1 MNAKSILLS
10 ILFLTGLA
18 TLPQAQPI
26 YLEFANDC
34 MEEMEF
40 QVTGSKARVETA
52 FRLPMEKG
60 ESLIL
65 NAGKTEETFREPR
78 NTRSCDKLEISSD
91 VARMINSG
99 RGEVYIVKKIRSN
112 KYMIYTISDAAVVI
126 SDKDYVEYYS
136 KEMAFSYRYEPTSKK
151 KDLSNRQSQA
161 KVYYERITSS
171 KCPKKVAF
179 KQTLTFKQ
187 NGVNRTRQT
196 NFTLSDHFGVV
207 HSESPEPLPYSG
219 KEVKQLRKINGKAA
233 QKYMEDFCD
242 GDSDIVSNRPIPDAA
257 DSPDPQLLSKA
268 TKDRIAFDGI
278 SGLYIDK
285 YSWTPANIRVDET
298 VYLDGKQHLAKDLPP
313 KSFPGVLPRIGY
325 TNPTKCKVYL
335 DMESGKY
342 INLFTG
348 NAFNGIC
355 NGIIYDKGAR
365 IGLTDEKDSPS
376 NECFLVVDEKGYYLN
391 PGTGLP
397 FTGNCNGYE
406 YRNGIIVGTGS
417 GQRFEEGIS
426 PADLGD
432 CGKVSTTEMHIVQ
445 AGETLNSIAR
455 RYGLSVGQ
463 LKQWNNL
470 ATDFIRPCTELKIQ
484 PPREYLQPS
493 SNPSYNTSP
502 STSSLYAR
510 GQGNYYTVQV
520 GDNVYSIARKFGY
533 TEDRLRRMNGLS
545 NWENVRP
552 GQQLMVSEAS
562 GPSGYDASGKKVS
575 PGPTSYDNELDR
587 LIFKDRLE
595 EDKPARPDPYADEE
609 AQEYEVKK
617 GDTLWKIAQKYG
629 TTVKELK
636 EMNNLRS
643 DRIYP
648 RQKLKYRK

>member
-1 MNAKSILLS
+1 
-10 ILFLTGLA
+10 
-18 TLPQAQPI
+18 
-26 YLEFANDC
+26 
-34 MEEMEF
+34 
-40 QVTGSKARVETA
+40 
-52 FRLPMEKG
+52 
-60 ESLIL
+60 
-65 NAGKTEETFREPR
+65 
-78 NTRSCDKLEISSD
+78 
-91 VARMINSG
+91 
-99 RGEVYIVKKIRSN
+99 
-112 KYMIYTISDAAVVI
+112 
-126 SDKDYVEYYS
+126 
-136 KEMAFSYRYEPTSKK
+136 
-151 KDLSNRQSQA
+151 
-161 KVYYERITSS
+161 
-171 KCPKKVAF
+171 
-179 KQTLTFKQ
+179 
-187 NGVNRTRQT
+187 
-196 NFTLSDHFGVV
+196 
-207 HSESPEPLPYSG
+207 
-219 KEVKQLRKINGKAA
+219 
-233 QKYMEDFCD
+233 
-242 GDSDIVSNRPIPDAA
+242 
-257 DSPDPQLLSKA
+257 
-268 TKDRIAFDGI
+268 
-278 SGLYIDK
+278 
-285 YSWTPANIRVDET
+285 
-298 VYLDGKQHLAKDLPP
+298 
-313 KSFPGVLPRIGY
+313 
-325 TNPTKCKVYL
+325 
-335 DMESGKY
+335 
-342 INLFTG
+342 
-348 NAFNGIC
+348 
-355 NGIIYDKGAR
+355 
-365 IGLTDEKDSPS
+365 
-376 NECFLVVDEKGYYLN
+376 VVDEKGYYLN